1 MRRLRLPLYGK
12 ILGWLAL
19 NLALIVLLSYAFA
32 ARDRSGLNQ
41 LLTQSVQDRLT
52 SIARDVGED
61 IYDLKGAERAAMLRK
76 DGGQFG
82 AEFGAEELGPPRPG
96 LPPGAGPPQDPGRP
110 SGPPPDRPDMPRG
123 PGFDGGGTTSGAR
136 GPGGPGGPGGPPPGF
151 GPHSSRID
159 VRSSVGGSGYDV
171 IVDLTVARHGGPPR
185 DLRVTAHLVSLSALL
200 RFLGV
205 WGEIGF
211 VALILL
217 ASALFWWPFVWHI
230 TRTLGQLLEATR
242 QMSRGRLEVRVPD
255 TRRDELGE
263 LAAAVNAMAARLQS
277 YLQGQRQFIAD
288 VAHEVISPIA
298 RMQIGLG
305 ILETQITER
314 GAMALQDVR
323 EDLEQ
328 MAEMLNELLL
338 FSRSGLAS
346 DRSDPQSID
355 VRHVVD
361 RVLTTD
367 AKGLEVTT
375 DIPADTHVMGYPAL
389 IERALSNLL
398 RNARRY
404 AAETHTPVEIAAQP
418 IGARVKVAVRDRGPG
433 VSEGA
438 LARLGEP
445 FFRPELSRDRASG
458 GFGLGLAIVRRCAVA
473 CGGEVTFRNRS
484 GGGFEAE
491 LDLPNASS
499 RQPSPET
506 LEQLRQS

>member
-1 MRRLRLPLYGK
+1 MRRLRLPLYAK
-12 ILGWLAL
+12 ILGWLGL
-19 NLALIVLLSYAFA
+19 NLALVVLLSYAFA

-61 IYDLKGAERAAMLRK
+61 IYDLKDAERVAVLVR

-82 AEFGAEELGPPRPG
+82 AEFRVEETGPPG
-96 LPPGAGPPQDPGRP
+96 GGGPPPRDMLPRREGPAARGQDGHSSQATDNRGPP
-110 SGPPPDRPDMPRG
+110 LPPPDRPDMQPGR
-123 PGFDGGGTTSGAR
+123 GFDGD
-136 GPGGPGGPGGPPPGF
+136 GPAGPPPGF

-159 VRSSVGGSGYDV
+159 VRSSYGGSGYDV

-185 DLRVTAHLVSLSALL
+185 DIRVTAHLASLSALL

-242 QMSRGRLEVRVPD
+242 EMSRGRLEVRVPD

-314 GAMALQDVR
+314 GASALQDVR

-346 DRSDPQSID
+346 DRADPQSID
-355 VRHVVD
+355 VRHAVD

-367 AKGLEVTT
+367 AKGLEVAT

-389 IERALSNLL
+389 LERALSNLL

-404 AAETHTPVEIAAQP
+404 APETQTPVEVAARAAS
-418 IGARVKVAVRDRGPG
+418 GRVKLAVRDRGPG
-433 VSEGA
+433 VSEAA

-458 GFGLGLAIVRRCAVA
+458 GFGLGLAIVRRCVVA

-491 LDLPNASS
+491 LDLPEAPA
-499 RQPSPET
+499 RGPSH
-506 LEQLRQS
+506 